1 MRINLTEEDKKLALA
16 AAVASDKLMH
26 VWSYMN
32 EDRSNDKDFEDAL
45 KHTETL
51 VAFGQMIEE
60 KLRPEP
66 VEIPEPQPEETSPET
81 VKTPNPP
88 TESTDCGSG
97 SNDSSPQE
105 TRAPSDVGADEVQ
118 SDKASLSFF
127 QRLFHRS

>member
-66 VEIPEPQPEETSPET
+66 VEIPEPQPEETSPEA
-81 VKTPNPP
+81 VETPNPP
-88 TESTDCGSG
+88 AQSADCGSG
-97 SNDSSPQE
+97 GTDGCAE
-105 TRAPSDVGADEVQ
+105 EARAPGDVGANEVQ
-118 SDKASLSFF
+118 SGKTSLGFL
-127 QRLFHRS
+127 QRLFHRG

>member
-97 SNDSSPQE
+97 SNDSDVQE
-105 TRAPSDVGADEVQ
+105 TGNPSNVRADEVQ
-118 SDKASLSFF
+118 SGKAPFGFL
-127 QRLFHRS
+127 QRFFHRA